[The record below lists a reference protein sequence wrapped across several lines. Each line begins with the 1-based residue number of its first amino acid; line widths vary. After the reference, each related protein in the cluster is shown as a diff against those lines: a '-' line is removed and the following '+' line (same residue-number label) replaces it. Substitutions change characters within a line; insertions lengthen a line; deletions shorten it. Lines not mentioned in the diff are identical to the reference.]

1 MSDLVGKCEDRL
13 TRDLTNIYKLQH
25 VDISPTPTM
34 DFQVKWRV
42 FGFIVFGLILW
53 QTGWLVEADSTG
65 AGGMESE

>member
-34 DFQVKWRV
+34 DSLVKWRV
-42 FGFIVFGLILW
+42 FSFIVFGLIVW
-53 QTGWLVEADSTG
+53 QTGWLVEAYSLG
-65 AGGMESE
+65 MGGMESE